1 MEREIARGLATKQ
14 SLVDFTHVMLN
25 LNEFLYLR

>member
-1 MEREIARGLATKQ
+1 MDLVKKQGLE
-14 SLVDFTHVMLN
+14 DFVQVVLN